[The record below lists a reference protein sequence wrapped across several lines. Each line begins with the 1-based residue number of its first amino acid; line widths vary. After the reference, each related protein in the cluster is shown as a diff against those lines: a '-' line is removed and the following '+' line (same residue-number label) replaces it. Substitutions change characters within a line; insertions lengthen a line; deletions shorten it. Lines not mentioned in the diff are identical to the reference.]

1 MQAGVKVADKS
12 VVVVAHIVVEGQH
25 ILGFSDISMFFW
37 NVERPQP
44 KAAPGSIFLIELTM

>member
-1 MQAGVKVADKS
+1 MKVADKS